1 MRFPRARVAS
11 AAAWI
16 GAGLLLGLAGPVA
29 GKFDNSACEALNV
42 LFSGGW
48 PWVGYA
54 FLVGCFRRSRI
65 ESALLAALGL
75 VVGVVAYYLF
85 KQLYPAL
92 PAGVGAGP
100 AADVGI
106 SPQILMWGAV
116 ALLFGAPVGL
126 AGNLARTPGVGGLFF
141 RLLVPLTAYVETNQ
155 RLHAEADVQHPVLGF
170 TWAVSRAAAC
180 VVGAWLVGH
189 TAWSWW
195 RGRAEAGRTAGVPA
209 DRL

>member
-1 MRFPRARVAS
+1 MRLSRARVTS
-11 AAAWI
+11 AAAWL

-29 GKFDNSACEALNV
+29 GKFDNPVCEALNV

-54 FLVGCFRRSRI
+54 FLVGYTRRSRAG
-65 ESALLAALGL
+65 SALLAALGL
-75 VVGVVAYYLF
+75 LVGVVAYYLF

-92 PAGVGAGP
+92 PAGVEAGP
-100 AADVGI
+100 AEVGI
-106 SPQILMWGAV
+106 SPQILVWGTV

-126 AGNLARTPGVGGLFF
+126 VGNLARTPGIGGLLF
-141 RLLVPLTAYVETNQ
+141 RLLVPLTAYVETDQ
-155 RLHAEADVQHPVLGF
+155 RLRGEANAQHPVLGI
-170 TWAVSRAAAC
+170 TWAASRAAAC
-180 VVGAWLVGH
+180 VVAAWLVGH

-195 RGRAEAGRTAGVPA
+195 RGRAEEGRTAGVPT